1 MRQMNKQTN
10 SAYKLICYYSSWA
23 WLRRNDA
30 KFVPE
35 NVISTDCTHILYA
48 YAGLDPK
55 DLILKSNDRWT
66 DFDNSKFIVN
76 KKLNKLLS
84 NTSLMSCMKNTLP
97 E

>member
-1 MRQMNKQTN
+1 MRQMNKKTN
-10 SAYKLICYYSSWA
+10 GAYKLVCYYSSWA

-35 NVISTDCTHILYA
+35 NVLSTDCTHVLYA

-66 DFDNSKFIVN
+66 DFDNSKFIPS
-76 KKLNKLLS
+76 LLIFK
-84 NTSLMSCMKNTLP
+84 SLTFNQFDFRFLR
-97 E
+97 